1 MRRRCGD
8 VHGNHQINT
17 EAGHPTSDLQM
28 PQHICIDKPKNIL
41 LCQQQQLKLKC
52 IATNKYAS

>member
-1 MRRRCGD
+1 MG
-8 VHGNHQINT
+8 IIKST

-28 PQHICIDKPKNIL
+28 PPNTSAVINPKITYSAV
-41 LCQQQQLKLKC
+41 QQQQLKLKC